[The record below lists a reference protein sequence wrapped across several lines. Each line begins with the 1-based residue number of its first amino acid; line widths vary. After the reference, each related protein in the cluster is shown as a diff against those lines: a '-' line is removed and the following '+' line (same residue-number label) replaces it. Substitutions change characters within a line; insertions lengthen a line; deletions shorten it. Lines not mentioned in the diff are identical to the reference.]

1 MSENIAK
8 YNVILELLTNTKGV
22 DEVEKKVGGLQKTF
36 NSAKTAF
43 AGIAAGFAIQSIGQ
57 QIFETT
63 AKFQGYESVLKNTL
77 GSQQEAEKALNLIK
91 DTAKGTVFSVDELT
105 ASYLKFANRGIKLTG
120 AEITKLAD
128 IAASQGKSF
137 DQLTEAVLDAQT
149 GEFERLKEFGIRAS
163 TSGDQV
169 TFAFKGVNTTI
180 KNTPEAINA
189 LIASYGDLQGV
200 QGSNITQMETL
211 NGRMS
216 NIGDTVD
223 ELFVKIGTALLPV
236 FNFLLDVVVSVV
248 AGLSTLANILISIPK
263 FIQEN
268 AAAFYALGIAVVSFN
283 IPLILSTTLMIKN
296 TIASKAKAAAD
307 FFLASK
313 TGLLTR
319 AQWLL
324 NAAFAANPI
333 GLIVAAVALLV
344 AGFVLLYNKSETVR
358 NIFAGI
364 ANVAK
369 SLVNIFKDVSDSIT
383 KTFSGGFLDGLKNI
397 GTSIINGIKKSFS
410 EAFSDLKNIVKGED
424 VAASALRLAKKV
436 LNLMTFGLAGA
447 LTDAGKF
454 VVDSFTKGF
463 DENNEFEAKVKV
475 KLNRGSFGGNYQK
488 GIDDAKKAREKIT
501 ADEKKLD
508 EERQK
513 RAEARQ
519 KKQDEL
525 DKLNEAARKKKYD
538 SEIEAVEKTYALQE
552 QEALK
557 TIKDADELAL
567 KLKQIE
573 TQKQIDLTK
582 IKIKY
587 SKNGT
592 SDAIKLENELI
603 ELESKY
609 NEFFQR
615 AKADPL
621 DFLGVKDLGNV
632 KKHAEI
638 LQNELNKLKISY
650 NLVSDPKV
658 KDGIKAQIEQIQS
671 KIAKFQSPKLNK
683 LTFQSGGFD
692 AIDLDQLLPKDRV
705 PALQDRLG
713 LVTDAVEN
721 MKAKLN
727 AGLGDPLDLKAFD
740 SLIKEG
746 ENIIALLQRLGVEIP
761 KMSEKIIK
769 GTGDVLGIS
778 PETFKLIGE
787 SVDVARDAFQ
797 TITDIYVAELDNRIA
812 LQEDRVKQAEKIA
825 EKGNVK
831 QLELEEERLAKL
843 EEQRK
848 EASDRAAILQ
858 KAAAQ
863 AEIIV
868 NTALTISNLQVA
880 AAKTAG
886 SSGPAAPV
894 TVPIVLAIVGGLI
907 ASAANLFKPPSF
919 IEGTE
924 MVQSD
929 SRFGQ
934 YKKSNGQDGYTARF
948 DGKERIVD
956 PITNSKLN
964 GFPNAMLPEAV
975 KYYQMRSKS
984 LPVIAMSASKD
995 NSMMESKLDALK
1007 ESFEALRINVSLDQ
1021 KGFIAEIDRLQQK
1034 RLDRQR
1040 YKA

>member
-8 YNVILELLTNTKGV
+8 YNVILELLTNAKGV
-22 DEVEKKVGGLQKTF
+22 DEVEKKVGGLQKSF
-36 NSAKTAF
+36 NNAKVAF
-43 AGIAAGFAIQSIGQ
+43 AGIVAGAALQSIGQ

-77 GSQQEAEKALNLIK
+77 GTQQEADKALNLIK
-91 DTAKGTVFSVDELT
+91 ETAKGTVFSVDELT
-105 ASYLKFANRGIKLTG
+105 SSYLKFANRGIKLTKE
-120 AEITKLAD
+120 EIVKLAD

-163 TSGDQV
+163 KSGDQV

-216 NIGDTVD
+216 NIRDTVD
-223 ELFVKIGTALLPV
+223 ELFVKIGKALLPV

-397 GTSIINGIKKSFS
+397 GTSIIDGIKKSFS
-410 EAFSDLKNIVKGED
+410 EAFSDLENIIKGED
-424 VAASALRLAKKV
+424 VGASALRLAKKV
-436 LNLMTFGLAGA
+436 LNIMTFGLSGA

-454 VVDSFTKGF
+454 VIDSFTKGF
-463 DENNEFEAKVKV
+463 NENKDFEAKVKV
-475 KLNRGSFGGNYQK
+475 RLNRGSFGGNYQK
-488 GIDDAKKAREKIT
+488 AIDDAKDARDKIS
-501 ADEKKLD
+501 AEEKKLEEERRKRN

-513 RAEARQ
+513 
-519 KKQDEL
+519 KQEEIA
-525 DKLNEAARKKKYD
+525 KLNEAARKKKYD
-538 SEIEAVEKTYALQE
+538 ADIESVEKDFALQE
-552 QEALK
+552 LEARK
-557 TIKDADELAL
+557 TIKNADDLAE

-573 TQKQIDLTK
+573 TKKQIELTK
-582 IKIKY
+582 VKIKY
-587 SKNGT
+587 AKDGS
-592 SDAIKLENELI
+592 SDAIKLQNELL
-603 ELESKY
+603 ELEDKF
-609 NEFFQR
+609 NAFFNR
-615 AKADPL
+615 VKSDPL
-621 DFLGVKDLGNV
+621 DLLPNTVIEKVKTQ
-632 KKHAEI
+632 AEI
-638 LQNELNKLKISY
+638 LKEELQELNREFLT
-650 NLVSDPKV
+650 VGDPR
-658 KDGIKAQIEQIQS
+658 IKEQIKEQIEAITKEIQS
-671 KIAKFQSPKLNK
+671 FQSPKLNK
-683 LTFQSGGFD
+683 LTFETGGFE
-692 AIDLDQLLPKDRV
+692 AIDLSKLLPSDRV
-705 PALQDRLG
+705 PALQNRLG
-713 LVTDAVEN
+713 LVANSVEQL
-721 MKAKLN
+721 KAKLA
-727 AGLGDPLDLKAFD
+727 AGLGDPLDLEAFD
-740 SLIKEG
+740 SLQEEG
-746 ENIIALLQRLGVEIP
+746 EKIIALLERLGIEVP

-769 GTGDVLGIS
+769 GTNDVLGIS
-778 PETFKLIGE
+778 PETFKLIGDGI
-787 SVDVARDAFQ
+787 DVARDAFQ
-797 TITDIYVAELDNRIA
+797 TITDIYVAELDSRIA
-812 LQEDRVKQAEKIA
+812 AQEDRVSKAEKIA

-843 EEQRK
+843 TDERK
-848 EASDRAAILQ
+848 KAADRQAVIE

-863 AEIIV
+863 AQIIV
-868 NTALTISNLQVA
+868 NTALTISNLQLA
-880 AAKTAG
+880 AANTAG
-886 SSGPAAPV
+886 ATGPAAPV

-907 ASAANLFKPPSF
+907 ASAANLFTPPNF
-919 IEGTE
+919 IEGIE
-924 MVQSD
+924 QVNQD
-929 SRFGQ
+929 SRYGK
-934 YKKSNGQDGYTARF
+934 YKVHNGQDGYLARF

-956 PITNSKLN
+956 PITNTQLN
-964 GFPNAMLPEAV
+964 GFPNHMLPDAV
-975 KYYQMRSKS
+975 KYYQMRSKG
-984 LPVIAMSASKD
+984 LPVIAMGASKD
-995 NSMMESKLDALK
+995 NSEMVGEIRSLK
-1007 ESFEALRINVSLDQ
+1007 EAFEALRINVSLDQ
-1021 KGFIAEIDRLQQK
+1021 KGFVAEIDRIQQK

>member
-22 DEVEKKVGGLQKTF
+22 DEAEKKVGGLQKTF

-163 TSGDQV
+163 KSGDQV

-223 ELFVKIGTALLPV
+223 ELFVKIGKALLPV

-397 GTSIINGIKKSFS
+397 GTSIIDGIKKSFS
-410 EAFSDLKNIVKGED
+410 EAFSDLENIIKGED
-424 VAASALRLAKKV
+424 VGASALRLAKKV
-436 LNLMTFGLAGA
+436 LNIMTFGLSGA

-454 VVDSFTKGF
+454 VIDSFTKGF
-463 DENNEFEAKVKV
+463 NENKDFEAKVKV
-475 KLNRGSFGGNYQK
+475 RLNRGSFGGNYQK
-488 GIDDAKKAREKIT
+488 AIDDAKDARDKIS
-501 ADEKKLD
+501 AEEKKLEEERRKRN

-513 RAEARQ
+513 
-519 KKQDEL
+519 KQEEIA
-525 DKLNEAARKKKYD
+525 KLNEAARKKKYD
-538 SEIEAVEKTYALQE
+538 ADIESVEKDFALQE
-552 QEALK
+552 LEARK
-557 TIKDADELAL
+557 TIKNADDLAE

-573 TQKQIDLTK
+573 TKKQIELTK
-582 IKIKY
+582 VKIKY
-587 SKNGT
+587 AKDGS

-615 AKADPL
+615 AKIDPL
-621 DFLGVKDLGNV
+621 DLLPTS
-632 KKHAEI
+632 
-638 LQNELNKLKISY
+638 ELS
-650 NLVSDPKV
+650 KV
-658 KDGIKAQIEQIQS
+658 KQNAAILRDELQKLYDEYNRTYGDENSQLLRIDISQRIK
-671 KIAKFQSPKLNK
+671 KIKDDIKKVGSPLLEKDIFKF
-683 LTFQSGGFD
+683 GGFD
-692 AIDLDQLLPKDRV
+692 AIDLDKLLPDDRV

-713 LVTDAVEN
+713 LVTDAVEQV
-721 MKAKLN
+721 KAKLK
-727 AGLGDPLDLKAFD
+727 AGLGDPLDLQAFD
-740 SLIKEG
+740 SLRDEG
-746 ENIIALLQRLGVEIP
+746 EKIIELLQRLGIEIP
-761 KMSEKIIK
+761 AMSEKIIK

-843 EEQRK
+843 ERMQRK
-848 EASDRAAILQ
+848 KAADRAGCNRR
-858 KAAAQ
+858 K
-863 AEIIV
+863 
-868 NTALTISNLQVA
+868 
-880 AAKTAG
+880 
-886 SSGPAAPV
+886 
-894 TVPIVLAIVGGLI
+894 
-907 ASAANLFKPPSF
+907 
-919 IEGTE
+919 
-924 MVQSD
+924 
-929 SRFGQ
+929 
-934 YKKSNGQDGYTARF
+934 
-948 DGKERIVD
+948 
-956 PITNSKLN
+956 
-964 GFPNAMLPEAV
+964 
-975 KYYQMRSKS
+975 
-984 LPVIAMSASKD
+984 
-995 NSMMESKLDALK
+995 
-1007 ESFEALRINVSLDQ
+1007 
-1021 KGFIAEIDRLQQK
+1021 
-1034 RLDRQR
+1034 QR
-1040 YKA
+1040 HRHK